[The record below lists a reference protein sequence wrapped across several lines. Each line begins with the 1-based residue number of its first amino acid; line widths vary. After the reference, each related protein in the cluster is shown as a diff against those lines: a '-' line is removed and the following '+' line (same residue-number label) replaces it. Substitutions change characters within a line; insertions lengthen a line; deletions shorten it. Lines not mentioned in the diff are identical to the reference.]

1 MTTPGTPVL
10 LALTGSALEPVVIR
24 DLQDAEGTGVRIARR
39 CVDVADLLAAA
50 ASGRA
55 RAALLAVDL
64 PHLDGDVVAALRAA
78 HVEPLGVVGD
88 EATGATGTTAA
99 SAATAATHRLHQMGV
114 RVVMVAGGDDD
125 LANQIVQRLEQEHP
139 ADSPAPPAAGLE
151 APEPAD
157 APTGQVVAVWGPTG
171 APGRTTVAIG
181 LAAELADLGHP
192 ALLVDADVYG
202 GSVAQHLAMLDDV
215 SGVLAAARNAKVGA
229 LDGAALA
236 LHCRA
241 VGPLRVLT
249 GLPRP
254 DRWPELS
261 PAAMSS
267 ILTCARGLARH
278 VVVDCGFSLESE
290 EDLMFDTAAPRRN
303 GATWSVLEQADRV
316 LAVGA
321 ADPVGLSRLARGVV
335 DLGASLPGREVSVVV
350 NRMRGSLGWSAG
362 EATAMI
368 ERFTGRG
375 GAVVLPEDGAACDRA
390 LVRGGTLAECAP
402 GSPLRSALRALAA
415 DVAGVQVPAKTRR
428 RRVAAVP

>member
-1 MTTPGTPVL
+1 MSAPGTPVL

-24 DLQDAEGTGVRIARR
+24 DLQHAEGTGVRIARR

-88 EATGATGTTAA
+88 EATGTSVATG
-99 SAATAATHRLHQMGV
+99 ATHRLHQMGV
-114 RVVMVAGGDDD
+114 RVVLVAGGDDD
-125 LANQIVQRLEQEHP
+125 LATQIVQRLEQEHP
-139 ADSPAPPAAGLE
+139 AASPAPPAAGLE
-151 APEPAD
+151 APGPAD

-171 APGRTTVAIG
+171 APGRSTVAIG

-375 GAVVLPEDGAACDRA
+375 GAVVLPEDRAACDRA

-402 GSPLRSALRALAA
+402 GSPLRGALRALAA